1 VLAAPRSKL
10 AWTALVASLI
20 ALQGPDGQAIL
31 VAPEHVVSLRAPR
44 SHEHFAPGTR
54 CILLD
59 VAGRLV
65 SVLNRCTDIQKMM
78 QGGSHDDN
86 R

>member
-1 VLAAPRSKL
+1 VKTALRSKR
-10 AWTALVASLI
+10 AWTALIASLL

-54 CILLD
+54 CILLTSD
-59 VAGRLV
+59 GRLV
-65 SVLNRCTDIQKMM
+65 SVINRCADIRKMIE
-78 QGGSHDDN
+78 GGADGQH